1 MQWKCPIGHIYK
13 STPGSRALEGH
24 GCPYC
29 SGHQFLKGFNDLAT
43 RHPEIAAEADGWDP
57 SLFGRG
63 STKKMNWLCLSFGY
77 SVDQKLVGD
86 ENLYLDFKASRQFLF
101 SLDVDLTRLPIKNP
115 TLKKVL
121 SHLNMIKIPFPALL
135 FQQGKVYAKPIYF

>member
-1 MQWKCPIGHIYK
+1 
-13 STPGSRALEGH
+13 
-24 GCPYC
+24 
-29 SGHQFLKGFNDLAT
+29 
-43 RHPEIAAEADGWDP
+43 
-57 SLFGRG
+57 
-63 STKKMNWLCLSFGY
+63 MNWLCLSFGY
-77 SVDQKLVGD
+77 SVDQKLLGD

-135 FQQGKVYAKPIYF
+135 VQQGKVSAKPIYF